1 MSLELI
7 LGPMFAGK
15 TSALQSIIRRHEAL
29 GIKCAVYKPVTD
41 TRYGED
47 FYIYSHDK
55 TKVAALPITYLTQQQ
70 RHEPYTISKL
80 IVIEE
85 GQFFDDLYDFV
96 LKAVER
102 DGKHVVVGG
111 LDGDCFRKPFGQ
123 ILQLIPLADRVTKLN
138 SLCKGCGDGTIGLFT
153 FRTTKSKEIVEVGG
167 SDSYMPLCRKHYLD
181 YTAIQNGDCPECS
194 SGLAGSVYR
203 PRCSE
208 CPWTSDTSDSGSSIP
223 SEPLPTIQVRLVDP
237 PTVNQLVQ
245 TTPDICQT
253 SQFV

>member
-29 GIKCAVYKPVTD
+29 GIKCAVYKPVSD

-70 RHEPYTISKL
+70 RHEPYSVSKL
-80 IVIEE
+80 IIIEE
-85 GQFFDDLYDFV
+85 GQFFDDLYEFV
-96 LKAVER
+96 IKAVER

-138 SLCKGCGDGTIGLFT
+138 SLCKACGDGTIGLFT
-153 FRTTKSKEIVEVGG
+153 FRTTKSKEVVEVGG
-167 SDSYMPLCRKHYLD
+167 SETYIPLCRKHYLD
-181 YTAIQNGDCPECS
+181 YSAIQDGECPKCS
-194 SGLAGSVYR
+194 SDLAGSVYR
-203 PRCSE
+203 PRCSV
-208 CPWTSDTSDSGSSIP
+208 CTWDSNDSELSSP
-223 SEPLPTIQVRLVDP
+223 TEAPPTIQVRLVDP

-245 TTPDICQT
+245 TTEDTYQR